1 MLKAMNPERERMAML
16 NEVDEVDEFDGA
28 DEGEELLGLEL
39 AVRKSQKKLEKQL
52 SEPVE
57 ESEDEI
63 TSTERVSRDIKQA
76 CANLG
81 ESTARY
87 LVDAYYREQKERI
100 TANAQ
105 IKQAKEAGEPAEA
118 IEFIFEQHKR
128 NENSIKAMLDSYTSA
143 SKLGAWCKSIM
154 GIGPVITAGLM
165 AHIDIKK
172 AQTAGAIQRYAGI
185 DPTSVWEKGQKRPWN
200 AKLKTLVTFKLGES
214 FVKVQNRE
222 GDVYGHIF
230 AERKA
235 LEIQKNEAGEYAETC
250 KAILEA
256 KSFSKNTDAYKAYS
270 QGKLPPA
277 HIHARARRYAVK
289 IFLSHYFEVAYEI
302 EFGKRPPEP
311 YAIAILQHAHKIDV
325 PNWTHV
331 N

>member
-1 MLKAMNPERERMAML
+1 MLKPMRKDRQEELERE
-16 NEVDEVDEFDGA
+16 FS
-28 DEGEELLGLEL
+28 GEELLDMEPLE
-39 AVRKSQKKLEKQL
+39 AV
-52 SEPVE
+52 VDDYADE
-57 ESEDEI
+57 ESAQI
-63 TSTERVSRDIKQA
+63 TAVEKLSRDIKKA

-81 ESTARY
+81 EGTARF

-100 TANAQ
+100 TADA
-105 IKQAKEAGEPAEA
+105 IVRQAKEAGEPVEA
-118 IEFIFEQHKR
+118 VEFIAEQHRR
-128 NENSIKAMLDSYTSA
+128 NEGSIKSMLDTYTS
-143 SKLGAWCKSIM
+143 SSRLGVWCKSIC

-165 AHIDIKK
+165 AHIDIRKS
-172 AQTAGAIQRYAGI
+172 ATAGAVQRFAGL
-185 DPTSVWEKGQKRPWN
+185 DPTLTWGKGEKRPWN

-214 FVKVQNRE
+214 FVKVQNRDK
-222 GDVYGHIF
+222 DVYGHIF
-230 AERKA
+230 AEHKA
-235 LEIQKNEAGEYAETC
+235 MLIAKNEAGEFADVC
-250 KAILEA
+250 KAILET
-256 KSFSKNTDAYKAYS
+256 KKLGKDTEAYKHYS

-331 N
+331 E